1 MGGAPAWTGTWHAT
15 GRPAGTKASQVPHR
29 ALAHDPSL
37 FYSTHRQKC
46 GTRCCCPAAEPPV
59 PREARSSITRVRWV
73 SCGSVP
79 EPMLALIYARQRWA
93 HSRSPTLDQD
103 LVHSRSARWTKAV
116 SSVHLSCCGS
126 CPSCF
131 AGAERQTHG
140 PRCSCSSCN
149 RCSKAEQELQQLVLT
164 VLPKHVATPGPEFWG
179 MALRDLEELVKQGSL
194 SWCCSANDQS
204 EEQRGASA
212 CESSD
217 SPVLQPQ
224 SPCLL

>member
-1 MGGAPAWTGTWHAT
+1 M
-15 GRPAGTKASQVPHR
+15 
-29 ALAHDPSL
+29 
-37 FYSTHRQKC
+37 
-46 GTRCCCPAAEPPV
+46 
-59 PREARSSITRVRWV
+59 
-73 SCGSVP
+73 
-79 EPMLALIYARQRWA
+79 
-93 HSRSPTLDQD
+93 
-103 LVHSRSARWTKAV
+103 
-116 SSVHLSCCGS
+116 
-126 CPSCF
+126 
-131 AGAERQTHG
+131 
-140 PRCSCSSCN
+140 
-149 RCSKAEQELQQLVLT
+149 LT

>member
-103 LVHSRSARWTKAV
+103 VARCRSVRGAKGVPGAP
-116 SSVHLSCCGS
+116 SCCGS
-126 CPSCF
+126 FFLPVLQVLRDRHVGH
-131 AGAERQTHG
+131 GAPAPAATAAAK
-140 PRCSCSSCN
+140 RCRSCSS
-149 RCSKAEQELQQLVLT
+149 
-164 VLPKHVATPGPEFWG
+164 
-179 MALRDLEELVKQGSL
+179 
-194 SWCCSANDQS
+194 WCC
-204 EEQRGASA
+204 RG
-212 CESSD
+212 
-217 SPVLQPQ
+217 
-224 SPCLL
+224 CLSTWPL